1 MAEEKTNQLAV
12 AEAFY
17 SMQGEAQ
24 TMGRP
29 SIFIRLAGCNLMCGG
44 KGTEKDGQLHNGAT
58 WRCDTIE
65 VWLKGKKKS
74 HEELIQELD
83 GRFGFLT
90 RLKHGAHL
98 IITGGEPLLQQDAIV
113 SFLYYL
119 SAQYG
124 IEPFTEIETNGTIE
138 PVYDLEYL
146 VDLFN
151 VSPKLSNSGEPID
164 KRDTGALKA
173 FSKLNAQYKFVVSED
188 EEINEVI
195 VMMTRYKIQPNSVW
209 LMPAASDRETLDK
222 VSKYVIENALTY
234 NMNYSHR
241 LHIQIWN
248 QKTGV

>member
-1 MAEEKTNQLAV
+1 MSKENHLAV

-17 SMQGEAQ
+17 SIQGEAQ

-44 KGTEKDGQLHNGAT
+44 KGTEKDGKLHNGAT

-83 GRFGFLT
+83 ARFGFLT
-90 RLKHGAHL
+90 RLKHGSHL
-98 IITGGEPLLQQDAIV
+98 IITGGEPLLQQNQIV

-138 PVYDLEYL
+138 PIYDLECL

-151 VSPKLSNSGEPID
+151 VSPKLTNSGESNQS
-164 KRDTGALKA
+164 RDTGALKKFA
-173 FSKLNAQYKFVVSED
+173 NLNAQYKFVVSED
-188 EEINEVI
+188 EEIQEVI
-195 VMMTRYKIQPNSVW
+195 SIMTKYKLKPVDVW
-209 LMPAASDRETLDK
+209 LMPAASDRDTLNK
-222 VSKYVIENALTY
+222 VSKYVIQNAMTY
-234 NMNYSHR
+234 GLNYSHR
-241 LHIQIWN
+241 LHIEIWN